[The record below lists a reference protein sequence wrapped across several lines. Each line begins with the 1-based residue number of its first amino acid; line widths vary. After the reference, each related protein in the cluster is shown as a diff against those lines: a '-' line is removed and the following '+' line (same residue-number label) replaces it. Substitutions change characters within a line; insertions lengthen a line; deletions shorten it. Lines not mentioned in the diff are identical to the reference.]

1 MATQLVGLKTGIS
14 FEVYDENEPS
24 IDGVYACGEVIGAV
38 VMLEE
43 NAEKPFDGADVKLAL
58 LGACFLARKFN

>member
-1 MATQLVGLKTGIS
+1 MS
-14 FEVYDENEPS
+14 EVAVPVLSE
-24 IDGVYACGEVIGAV
+24 GEVIGAV